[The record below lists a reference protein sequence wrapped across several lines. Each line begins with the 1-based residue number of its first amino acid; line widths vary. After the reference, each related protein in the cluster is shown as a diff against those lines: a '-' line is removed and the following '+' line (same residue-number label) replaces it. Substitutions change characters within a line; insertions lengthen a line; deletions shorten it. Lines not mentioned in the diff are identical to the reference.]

1 MSPSLHT
8 AVYTVSTQIWLTLAV
23 PWSSLPLGTCLA
35 SASACLSVSWKMTR
49 MAQSLLSSSDTHIPA
64 LVQTLKKLSVCVCV
78 AARSHSGV
86 GLWQLSLRRGCADQD
101 WAEYQGLAVLKGELH
116 DSSPTWES
124 YLLAAASP
132 TVPSSPEPSRE
143 DTCLSDLPLTAWL
156 TQWLCVCLTSP
167 PVCLWSNDW
176 LALLCFARV

>member
-1 MSPSLHT
+1 M
-8 AVYTVSTQIWLTLAV
+8 
-23 PWSSLPLGTCLA
+23 
-35 SASACLSVSWKMTR
+35 
-49 MAQSLLSSSDTHIPA
+49 
-64 LVQTLKKLSVCVCV
+64 CV
-78 AARSHSGV
+78 AAQSRSRV

-132 TVPSSPEPSRE
+132 TVPSPPEPSRE
-143 DTCLSDLPLTAWL
+143 DICLSDLPMTAWL
-156 TQWLCVCLTSP
+156 TQWLCVCLTWP

-176 LALLCFARV
+176 LALLCFARVKLSEISVSLLFVCPQRQYVSVPSFNFFMFYLHKLLVLGNFVFINQMEGSHHIKIFNGEFWES